1 MLHAGRSAGLLL
13 VSAAL
18 LTLLAAAPGVTQGR
32 GPDPAALEQA
42 LTPILPGTPPSDIR
56 RAAEALAND
65 PHSPATAMLLAP
77 LLAAAAAAPDSKIAD
92 AIEAPG
98 NTVAVDVS
106 AGRSLDSW
114 VSELAQGSSAAKTL
128 ARFVPGLAVEAE
140 GGKSGATLKAG
151 VSGPFILSSVAMNAD
166 PASRSGMLTL
176 DLGSRV
182 PQKREVE
189 VHDVVR
195 LKFTY
200 KDNHDYLTALMP
212 IPGRE
217 TVLDFMNRIVP
228 GVQDLK
234 GNQEAGALPAA
245 LQAFQRTIAPN
256 AERFA
261 NFESYTYGTGVDVI
275 YKTPDPTGAAGTRF
289 GEASVKLS
297 FSNLERMAA
306 GKPSG
311 QGTQF
316 LEAAVSIGGKT
327 GSVGGYS
334 GGASLT
340 LAHTTDPDAQTQDPN
355 LHEVAES
362 VRKGRPMAEVLTS
375 IPNPINSRNVVRKA
389 LESMLKAPEGKDPG
403 SGGITSVGGGNG
415 KVGGV
420 MLFYD
425 PALLGSGVPPGELI
439 ELFRDLA
446 QQEAKGK
453 RDFTVRRGETEEAF
467 HTVSLAAWLRSP
479 ERTLGGLTRVRG
491 YVLKP
496 NDVLLI
502 GQVEVGRPPVDPD
515 VLTVALSAVY
525 RDGRTP
531 AVSLDPDLANFA
543 NLHRPRLLGIPE
555 QYWESEFTRV
565 LLDADYD
572 MKRIGLAELRVSAP
586 GFLSHYQ
593 VLQRTR
599 QSSLDWHRFWLS
611 PFSTG
616 GDVLE
621 DGPVVLFDSRVRV
634 QTERMQQVDRYLAP
648 TGEASSNAEESAQ
661 HLTSH
666 YPEIERELDSFYQL
680 HGVFDAAK
688 LCALLRYRKVA
699 SPVLDAM
706 ADRPVAKVSPRQPY
720 RSTLLDP
727 YQGIGP
733 RLVEGTQIGL
743 TGGAISLGEIRPRS
757 FVHSDALKP
766 LQNGDATI
774 PREHVVS
781 LAGDEITELRM
792 RAAAQAFAED
802 RFDAAVTQAGEVL
815 AAAPDHKRAHFLR
828 ALANCGRG
836 EFRAALPDLDLLVGA
851 VPPLL
856 LLRAL
861 ARMGIGDDAGARRDV
876 AAAGKSDPLFDSWQ
890 LRAWARVSTLDLDG
904 ARKILDG
911 LTDAELTSQS
921 GTAYGLRTEIDALR
935 KLPPAEARRVVG
947 QQSALPLALRQ
958 AFSNAGSA
966 MASGDPASATKTLL
980 RLQSLIDTLESRPA
994 VRAYSSRERALY
1006 MQGITYHATPAEVP
1020 KAIECADRL
1029 IALHPDWATGYL
1041 LKAYCQLDLKDR
1053 AQRAAAKAQ
1062 IDRAFRR
1069 PPPPDPLFEEWR
1081 RPMGSA
1087 EGVRRTFYTLGCML
1101 SLTHQDDPSPYL
1113 RELARLPG
1121 VDGRI
1126 AGFMAQDR
1134 WLDQIVH
1141 NTLSKPALER
1151 SLPRVRA
1158 LGKEAL
1164 AAPASA
1170 DLPAVFLR
1178 GLLVPF
1184 YAGSEQ
1190 TAGRRGEAL
1199 RIVRT
1204 YLKGL
1209 PGTDPLGERGPVAL
1223 FRSQH
1228 LEMLVDLQLAVIKPD
1243 PEVKRLSTE
1252 MLQDAAKI
1260 EPLHQRLREL
1270 IRAAREESAKNDRP
1284 FEAAVVAYA
1293 LDTEALDLE
1302 IHALE
1307 ESQRGKPS
1315 PFYRELNQQAEK
1327 LRAERVR
1334 RLNELPSH
1342 FDEWVSLA
1350 TSPTEEAALAMLL
1363 ERQRYNLALPV
1374 TESRAT
1380 EQRLQ
1385 ESLRELQRRIRLKHL
1400 RRGAARP
1407 A

>member
-1 MLHAGRSAGLLL
+1 MLHSGRSAGLLL
-13 VSAAL
+13 VSGAL
-18 LTLLAAAPGVTQGR
+18 LTLLAASPGVTQGR

-42 LTPILPGTPPSDIR
+42 LTPILPGTPPTDIR

-65 PHSPATAMLLAP
+65 PHSPATAVLLAP

-106 AGRSLDSW
+106 AGRSLDGW
-114 VSELAQGSSAAKTL
+114 VSELTKGSPEAKKL
-128 ARFVPGLAVEAE
+128 ARFLPGLGVEAE
-140 GGKSGATLKAG
+140 AGKSGATLKAG
-151 VSGPFILSSVAMNAD
+151 LSGPFILSSVAMNAD
-166 PASRSGMLTL
+166 PASRSVMLTL
-176 DLGSRV
+176 DLGSRT

-200 KDNHDYLTALMP
+200 KDNHDYLTALLP

-234 GNQEAGALPAA
+234 GNQQAGALPAA

-261 NFESYTYGTGVDVI
+261 NFESYTYGTGVDVV

-297 FSNLERMAA
+297 FSNMERTAA

-316 LEAAVSIGGKT
+316 IEAGVSIGGKT

-355 LHEVAES
+355 LHTIAES

-375 IPNPINSRNVVRKA
+375 IPNPINSRNVVKQA
-389 LESMLKAPEGKDPG
+389 LESMLRSPEGKDPG
-403 SGGITSVGGGNG
+403 SGGITSVGNG

-425 PALLGSGVPPGELI
+425 PALLGSGVPPAELI

-446 QQEAKGK
+446 LQEVRGQHY
-453 RDFTVRRGETEEAF
+453 FTVRRGETEEAF

-479 ERTLGGLTRVRG
+479 ESTLGGLTRVRG

-496 NDVLLI
+496 NDLLLI
-502 GQVEVGRPPVDPD
+502 GQVEAGRPPVDPD

-531 AVSLDPDLANFA
+531 AVSLDPDLRDFA

-555 QYWESEFTRV
+555 RYRESEFTRV

-572 MKRIGLAELRVSAP
+572 MKRIGLGELHVSVP

-593 VLQRTR
+593 VVQRSR
-599 QSSLDWHRFWLS
+599 QSSLDWHQFWLS

-634 QTERMQQVDRYLAP
+634 QTERMQQVDQYLAP
-648 TGEASSNAEESAQ
+648 TGQVSPNAEESAQ

-680 HGVFDAAK
+680 HGVFDVAK
-688 LCALLRYRKVA
+688 LCALLRYRKVT
-699 SPVLDAM
+699 SPLLEAM

-720 RSTLLDP
+720 RSTLLDS
-727 YQGIGP
+727 YRGIGP
-733 RLVEGTQIGL
+733 RQVEGTEIAMM
-743 TGGAISLGEIRPRS
+743 GGAISLAEIRPRS

-774 PREHVVS
+774 LREHVVS
-781 LAGDEITELRM
+781 LAGDEVTELRM

-815 AAAPDHKRAHFLR
+815 ASTPDNKRAHFLR

-836 EFRAALPDLDLLVGA
+836 EFRAALPDLDLLVGG
-851 VPPLL
+851 VPQLL

-861 ARMGIGDDAGARRDV
+861 ARMGVGDDAGARRDV

-890 LRAWARVSTLDLDG
+890 LRAWARVATLDLDG
-904 ARKILDG
+904 AQKILDG
-911 LTDAELTSQS
+911 LTEAELASQS
-921 GTAYGLRTEIDALR
+921 GTAYSFRTELDALR
-935 KLPPAEARRVVG
+935 KLPPAEARRVVRL
-947 QQSALPLALRQ
+947 QAALPLALRQ

-966 MASGDPASATKTLL
+966 MATGDPASATRSLL
-980 RLQSLIDTLESRPA
+980 RLQSLIDSLESRPA

-1006 MQGITYHATPAEVP
+1006 MQGITYRAMPAEVP
-1020 KAIECADRL
+1020 RAIECADRL

-1041 LKAYCQLDLKDR
+1041 LKAYCQFDLKDG

-1062 IDRAFRR
+1062 IDRAFRK

-1087 EGVRRTFYTLGCML
+1087 EGVRRSFYTLGCML
-1101 SLTHQDDPSPYL
+1101 NLTHKDDSGPYL
-1113 RELARLPG
+1113 RESARLPG

-1126 AGFMAQDR
+1126 AAFMAKER
-1134 WLDQIVH
+1134 WLDQIVR
-1141 NTLSKPALER
+1141 NALPKEALER
-1151 SLPRVRA
+1151 SLPQVRA
-1158 LGKEAL
+1158 LGKAAL
-1164 AAPASA
+1164 AAPPSA

-1190 TAGRRGEAL
+1190 TAGHRGEAL
-1199 RIVRT
+1199 RIVRA

-1209 PGTDPLGERGPVAL
+1209 PATDPLGAQGPVAL
-1223 FRSQH
+1223 FRSQY
-1228 LEMLVDLQLAVIKPD
+1228 LGMLIQLQLAAIEPD

-1260 EPLHQRLREL
+1260 ELLHRRLQEL
-1270 IRAAREESAKNDRP
+1270 VRAAGEESARNDQP
-1284 FEAAVVAYA
+1284 FEASLVAYA
-1293 LDTEALDLE
+1293 LDTELLDLE

-1307 ESQRGKPS
+1307 EPQRGKPS
-1315 PFYRELNQQAEK
+1315 PVYRELSQQAER

-1350 TSPTEEAALAMLL
+1350 KSPTEEAALALLL

-1400 RRGAARP
+1400 RRAGR
-1407 A
+1407 